1 MKFVI
6 TNNDDLINKVIPHF
20 DNYTLKTSKYLNYLD
35 FKSAVIMMSEKKH
48 YSIEGINNL
57 REVKSNM
64 NKFRL
69 FQDKFYY
76 CWSKDITIEPEWVQ
90 GFIDGEGSFQC
101 EMNFSNEKKI
111 YPIINFSLQIK
122 QSNHDVAVLY
132 GIRKFFNSGYL
143 KPKYDIKNMTMALNA
158 VRNTTALWIRNFEV
172 ICNFID
178 LYPLYTIKRLDYLD
192 WKQLINLKKVNAHLN
207 KEGLDLMK
215 KIKMNMNNK
224 RIKQIK

>member
-1 MKFVI
+1 M
-6 TNNDDLINKVIPHF
+6 
-20 DNYTLKTSKYLNYLD
+20 
-35 FKSAVIMMSEKKH
+35 
-48 YSIEGINNL
+48 
-57 REVKSNM
+57 
-64 NKFRL
+64 
-69 FQDKFYY
+69 
-76 CWSKDITIEPEWVQ
+76 Q

-122 QSNHDVAVLY
+122 QSNYDVAILY
-132 GIRKFFNSGYL
+132 AIKNFFNCGYL
-143 KPKYDIKNMTMALNA
+143 KPKYDIVNMTMALNA
-158 VRNTTALWIRNFEV
+158 VRNTTALWIRNFE
-172 ICNFID
+172 IIYNFID

-224 RIKQIK
+224 RIK

>member
-76 CWSKDITIEPEWVQ
+76 CWSKNITIEPE
-90 GFIDGEGSFQC
+90 
-101 EMNFSNEKKI
+101 
-111 YPIINFSLQIK
+111 
-122 QSNHDVAVLY
+122 
-132 GIRKFFNSGYL
+132 
-143 KPKYDIKNMTMALNA
+143 
-158 VRNTTALWIRNFEV
+158 
-172 ICNFID
+172 
-178 LYPLYTIKRLDYLD
+178 
-192 WKQLINLKKVNAHLN
+192 
-207 KEGLDLMK
+207 
-215 KIKMNMNNK
+215 
-224 RIKQIK
+224 